1 MTNKRNIREEMKTVS
16 GGQFKKWYNSL
27 TKEEKIEYNFILQ
40 NLKNPTPPK
49 EEIIEVDLGEAINF
63 WISKNG
69 SLNLD
74 TTEDEIINFY
84 LKNKQ

>member
-1 MTNKRNIREEMKTVS
+1 MTNNRNIREEMKTIS
-16 GGQFKKWYNSL
+16 GGQFTEWYESL
-27 TKEEKIEYNFILQ
+27 SKEEKIEYNFILQ

-49 EEIIEVDLGEAINF
+49 EEIVEVDLGEAINF

-74 TTEDEIINFY
+74 IPEDEIVNFY
-84 LKNKQ
+84 LKNK